1 MAEPAETSQNPSSR
15 PVLQLKSQKFRE
27 AREGDW
33 RTLNRALD
41 RAEQQGLGGFSI
53 DELLNLPVL
62 YRSAMSSLSMAM
74 SISLDRNMVVYLQS
88 LCARAYVYIYG
99 PHSRLKD
106 VLTDFFG
113 KAWPQSYRKLT
124 AELWL
129 AFAALVAGALV
140 GWLMCASDPSWYDLF
155 LPADQAQG
163 RDLSASAQS
172 LRDSLG
178 KAPDDAALSPFAV
191 FLMTHNTRVAI
202 FAFALGALFGL
213 PTLMLLIQTG
223 ITLGAMLWLFARKG
237 LGLDFAA
244 WLTIHGTTEL
254 FAIIVAGAC
263 GFHIAR
269 RLMFPGE
276 QTRMLALS
284 QAGRLAGTAMIGVA
298 LMLTV
303 AGCLEGIGRQTITN
317 TFARFAIGGVML
329 GLWLT
334 YFLLAGRR
342 TEASGG

>member
-1 MAEPAETSQNPSSR
+1 MAESNPPLKPPSSK
-15 PVLQLKSQKFRE
+15 PGLQLKSQKFRD

-33 RTLNRALD
+33 RALNRALD
-41 RAEQQGLGGFSI
+41 RAEQKGLGGFSI

-106 VLTDFFG
+106 VLSDFFG
-113 KAWPQSYRKLT
+113 KAWPQSFRKLT

-129 AFAALVAGALV
+129 AFAALVGGALI
-140 GWLMCASDPSWYDLF
+140 GWLMCVSDPSWYELF
-155 LPADQAQG
+155 VPVEQAQG

-172 LRDSLG
+172 LRETLG
-178 KAPDDAALSPFAV
+178 GAPKDTALSPFAV

-254 FAIIVAGAC
+254 FAIIIAGAC

-276 QTRMLALS
+276 QMRMTALS
-284 QAGRLAGTAMIGVA
+284 TAGRLAGTVMIGVA

-303 AGCLEGIGRQTITN
+303 AGCLEGIGRQTLTD
-317 TFARFAIGGVML
+317 TFVRIAVGAVML
-329 GLWLT
+329 ALWLS
-334 YFLLAGRR
+334 YFLLVGRR
-342 TEASGG
+342 KEVPGG